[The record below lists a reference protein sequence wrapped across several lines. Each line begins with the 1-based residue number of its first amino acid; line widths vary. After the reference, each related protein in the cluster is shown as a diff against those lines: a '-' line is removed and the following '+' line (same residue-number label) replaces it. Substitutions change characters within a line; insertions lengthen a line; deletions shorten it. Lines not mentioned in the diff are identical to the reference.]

1 MNNNI
6 LIGITFVGIAI
17 LLIFYNLYRNKIK
30 NYSSQAVLIKSWLT
44 AIVIFIFGLYL
55 IFRDV

>member
-6 LIGITFVGIAI
+6 FIGIIFVGIAI
-17 LLIFYNLYRNKIK
+17 LFVLYNVFRKK
-30 NYSSQAVLIKSWLT
+30 SENYSTQAVLIKSWLI
-44 AIVIFIFGLYL
+44 AIILFVYGMYL